1 MKTLVRWGGVL
12 LILMSAWVAVPAA
25 AGGPTSVLLSA
36 PAIQKVVAT
45 GYDDARYGELL
56 RAIGTEAKDHPDH
69 PGTNSRVIRATWLIH
84 DMSVWRI
91 DHIYP
96 DAEGGPWVSTQ
107 DDHAGAG
114 GLGGKP
120 VWHPAAD
127 GPALMKVLG
136 ELGLLS
142 RQGNDSTADDDATAD
157 NDATSDDGATP
168 EAAVTDDVTT
178 ATTTTG
184 DSDAFTG
191 WRWAIPGAVVGALL
205 ALLAGK
211 LWPRRRWELVDQE

>member
-12 LILMSAWVAVPAA
+12 LILMSAWVALPAA

-45 GYDDARYGELL
+45 GYHDARYGELT
-56 RAIGTEAKDHPDH
+56 RAIGTVAKDHP
-69 PGTNSRVIRATWLIH
+69 GWEEGANTRVIRATWLIH
-84 DMSVWRI
+84 DTSVWRT
-91 DHIYP
+91 DLIYP
-96 DAEGGPWVSTQ
+96 DAEGGPWVATQ
-107 DDHAGAG
+107 EDRSGAG
-114 GLGGKP
+114 NFDGRP

-142 RQGNDSTADDDATAD
+142 QQGYDSSA
-157 NDATSDDGATP
+157 NDGATP

-178 ATTTTG
+178 AATATSAE
-184 DSDAFTG
+184 SDAFTG
-191 WRWAIPGAVVGALL
+191 WRWAIPGAVLGALL
-205 ALLAGK
+205 AVLAVK
-211 LWPRRRWELVDQE
+211 LWPRRRWELIDQE